1 MINCNQYRSIIR
13 IYIIFYSRITTSVI
27 ELLIEA
33 CEEVQFVVIIPESEL
48 LDWQGVV
55 LECPLV
61 TLDYCYKYMYKVYV

>member
-1 MINCNQYRSIIR
+1 M
-13 IYIIFYSRITTSVI
+13 I

-61 TLDYCYKYMYKVYV
+61 TIDYCYKYMYKVYV